1 VGRVVSAAPAN
12 LRRRMSERRREKL
25 RALSALIAC
34 GLNLSWAA
42 LGIGVHPSTASRW
55 RKREAN
61 GESLARRR
69 GPRVQ
74 PLSAAVSRQAVHL
87 VEEMHGLI
95 GAEALR
101 HSVAGLTRRAAAE
114 IKTDTCR
121 LMERDRRQG
130 SARVTIAS
138 PGVLRGFDVMELGRR
153 EEHRHALIAA
163 DGCVPYR
170 TSWIVASRYDGA
182 TVAEMLR
189 RDFDTCGPPL
199 VLRLD
204 RATSH
209 DVPEVRDLLETHD
222 VLALHGPAYYAP
234 YYGQLERQNR
244 EHREW
249 LATSPGAL
257 DLDAMMAALNRLWR
271 RSTLGWRTAE
281 ELWQRRPMINVDRA
295 ALAADVNERARRL
308 RRRLNATTKT
318 QDLAWR
324 LAVKREL
331 INRGL
336 LRIEKGGW
344 C

>member
-1 VGRVVSAAPAN
+1 VRVPPAN
-12 LRRRMSERRREKL
+12 LRRRMSERRRERL
-25 RALSALIAC
+25 GALSALITC

-42 LGIGVHPSTASRW
+42 LGIGVHPSTALRW

-61 GESLARRR
+61 GESLVRRR

-74 PLSAAVSRQAVHL
+74 PLSTAGARAAAHL
-87 VEEMHGLI
+87 VEQMHGLI

-101 HSVAGLTRRAAAE
+101 HSVAGLTRRAAAA
-114 IKTDTCR
+114 IKADTCR
-121 LMERDRRQG
+121 VMERDRKEG
-130 SARVTIAS
+130 AARVAITS

-153 EEHRHALIAA
+153 EEHSHALIAA

-170 TSWIVASRYDGA
+170 TSWVVASRYDGV

-189 RDFDTCGPPL
+189 RDFETCGPPL

-209 DVPEVRDLLETHD
+209 DVAAVRDLLETNH

-249 LATSPGAL
+249 LAASLGAV

-271 RSTLGWRTAE
+271 RSTLGWHTAE
-281 ELWQRRPMINVDRA
+281 ELWQGRPMVNVDRD

-331 INRGL
+331 IKRGL

>member
-1 VGRVVSAAPAN
+1 VSAEPAN
-12 LRRRMSERRREKL
+12 PRRRISESRREKL
-25 RALSALIAC
+25 AVLSALIAD
-34 GLNLSWAA
+34 GLSLSWAA

-61 GESLARRR
+61 GETLARRR

-74 PLSAAVSRQAVHL
+74 PLSAAVVSAAAHL
-87 VEEMHGLI
+87 VEDMHGLI

-101 HSVAGLTRRAAAE
+101 HSVAGLTRHAAAE
-114 IKTDTCR
+114 IKTHTCR

-138 PGVLRGFDVMELGRR
+138 PGVLRGFDAMQLGRR
-153 EEHRHALIAA
+153 DEHIHALIAA

-170 TSWIVASRYDGA
+170 TSWAVTSCYDGA
-182 TVAEMLR
+182 AVAEILR
-189 RDFDTCGPPL
+189 RDFETSGPPL

-209 DVPEVRDLLETHD
+209 DVPAVRDLLETNH
-222 VLALHGPAYYAP
+222 VLALHGPAYYAR

-249 LATSPGAL
+249 LAASPGVV
-257 DLDAMMAALNRLWR
+257 DLEAMMAALNRLWR
-271 RSTLGWRTAE
+271 RGTLGWHTAE
-281 ELWQRRPMINVDRA
+281 ELWQRRPRIDVDRT
-295 ALAADVNERARRL
+295 ALAEDVTERARRL
-308 RRRLNATTKT
+308 RRKLNVPTRAH
-318 QDLAWR
+318 DLAWR
-324 LAVKREL
+324 LAVEREL

-336 LRIEKGGW
+336 LRVEKGGW